1 MGLMDTPRIAALTL
15 GAFAL
20 TACGADSPVPRR
32 GLSEGDCPSPER
44 AALTLADQA
53 PRVLPVA
60 DGAAPL
66 RAPFPVSGEDT
77 GHPSVVYGTML
88 MGYYLIGVQR
98 SPDCRDELK
107 PELPCTPFDYEYDPR
122 TGTNTDHESLARQV
136 VATLTQTWM
145 YRVTGRDEF
154 RASADAA
161 LDMLTPRVKRAPR
174 VERRGR
180 VRGGSRLEN
189 MGVTSLLAM
198 SIAHYQVLT
207 GDRKRADLLDELGQW
222 LLDRVRANGAVPSG
236 SALKKMQLHNA
247 LWRLYEA
254 TGEVGYLDALEA
266 MAKWDL
272 EHRDD
277 TDEGELFEYPYLY
290 GLWVHEPLTELYMVR
305 PQPWIAELLFGVADE
320 VIEKQYT
327 IGNASA
333 CSHVGGF
340 RPSSGKGHPNWN
352 HTLKLEAV
360 ADAWRLAEAVG
371 DADRAALYKERT
383 LMAADFLLRF
393 QHRKG
398 ELEGWAGGD
407 RAVGGVPLFASNP
420 RIRVDVPGHGGVA
433 MAKVVE
439 YLATDSVPGAKGKPA
454 VATPAADDAAPNDAA
469 PLDGAPEDPPE
480 AAAP

>member
-1 MGLMDTPRIAALTL
+1 MGLNRWTRLAALTA
-15 GAFAL
+15 GALAL
-20 TACGADSPVPRR
+20 ASCGDTKTPRKK
-32 GLSEGDCPSPER
+32 LQAADCPPPER
-44 AALTLADQA
+44 PSLTLADQA

-60 DGAAPL
+60 DGADPL
-66 RAPFPVSGEDT
+66 QAPFPVSGEDS
-77 GHPSVVYGTML
+77 GDPSLVYGTML

-107 PELPCTPFDYEYDPR
+107 PELPCTPFAYEYDPR
-122 TGTNTDHESLARQV
+122 TATNTDHESLARQV

-161 LDMLTPRVKRAPR
+161 LDMLTPRVKRVPR
-174 VERRGR
+174 VERFGR
-180 VRGGSRLEN
+180 IRGGSRIEN

-198 SIAHYQVLT
+198 SMAHYQSLT
-207 GDRKRADLLDELGQW
+207 GDRSRAELLDELGQW
-222 LLDRVRANGAVPSG
+222 LLDRVRANGAVPQG

-254 TGEVGYLDALEA
+254 TGDVRYLDALEA

-272 EHRDD
+272 EHRGD
-277 TDEGELFEYPYLY
+277 TEKGDLFEHPYLY
-290 GLWVHEPLTELYMVR
+290 GLWVHEPLTELYQVR

-320 VIEKQYT
+320 VIKKQYT
-327 IGNASA
+327 LDNAPE

-340 RPSSGKGHPNWN
+340 RPSSGRGHPNWN

-360 ADAWRLAEAVG
+360 ADAWRMAAAVG
-371 DADRAALYKERT
+371 DEDRAAIYKERT

-398 ELEGWAGGD
+398 ELEGWAGGET
-407 RAVGGVPLFASNP
+407 AVGGVPLFIYDP

-433 MAKVVE
+433 MSKVVE
-439 YLATDSVPGAKGKPA
+439 YLSTDTVPGAKGKPA
-454 VATPAADDAAPNDAA
+454 VATPAPAGDDGTDSSPPSED
-469 PLDGAPEDPPE
+469 APE
-480 AAAP
+480 ATAP